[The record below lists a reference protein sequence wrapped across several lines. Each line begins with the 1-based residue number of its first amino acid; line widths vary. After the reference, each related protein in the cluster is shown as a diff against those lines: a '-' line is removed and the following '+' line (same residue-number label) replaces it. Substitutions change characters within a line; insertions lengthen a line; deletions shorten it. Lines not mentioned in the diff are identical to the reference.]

1 MAQYANPQ
9 ILEYKRGAV
18 IVKDNEMVYRVREN
32 YPNPGVLELIEIDIL
47 DLEDKLSRLSP
58 ASDPTTVV
66 LRELLQD
73 MLRTKQ
79 ALYDEIEEYENRP
92 AQQLS

>member
-1 MAQYANPQ
+1 MPQYIQP
-9 ILEYKRGAV
+9 V
-18 IVKDNEMVYRVREN
+18 ITGYVPYAEKVKDNEMVYKVRED
-32 YPNPGVLELIEIDIL
+32 YPNPGVLVLIEIDIL
-47 DLEDKLSRLSP
+47 NLEDKLSRLSP

-79 ALYDEIEEYENRP
+79 ALYDEIEECENRP